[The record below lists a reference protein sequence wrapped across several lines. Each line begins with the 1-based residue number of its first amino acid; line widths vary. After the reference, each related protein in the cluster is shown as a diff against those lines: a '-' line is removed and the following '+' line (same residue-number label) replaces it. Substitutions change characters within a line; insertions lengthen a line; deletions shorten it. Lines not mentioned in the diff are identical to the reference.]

1 MYPYEQEASILRA
14 HREGKRVDFKITAL
28 DKRMEREAAFV
39 RTLREEGRSVFN
51 PIRRTEYESR

>member
-1 MYPYEQEASILRA
+1 MYPYEQEAKILEA
-14 HREGKRVDFKITAL
+14 HRAGRVVDFKITAL

-51 PIRRTEYESR
+51 PIKKAEYV

>member
-1 MYPYEQEASILRA
+1 MYPYEQEALILKA

-39 RTLREEGRSVFN
+39 RTIREDGRSVFN

>member
-1 MYPYEQEASILRA
+1 MYPYEEEASILKA

-39 RTLREEGRSVFN
+39 RTIREDGRSVFN